1 MIRGQKYVF
10 SIFATGHPFWIQ
22 TVAGSYGIGNIYT
35 SGISPASGIDNGI
48 FTFIVPYD
56 APDTLYYVCEFHSS
70 MRGTIFIKDLTADS
84 LKGST
89 GAASTVPGPRGP
101 TGADS
106 TVPGPRGPTGSDST
120 VPGPRGPTGAAS
132 TVPGPRGPT
141 GLDGNFGGAT
151 FD

>member
-1 MIRGQKYVF
+1 MYLVYSLPVI
-10 SIFATGHPFWIQ
+10 HFWIQ
-22 TVAGSYGIGNIYT
+22 TVGGSYSMGNIYT

-89 GAASTVPGPRGP
+89 GAASTVPGPR
-101 TGADS
+101 S
-106 TVPGPRGPTGSDST
+106 NRC
-120 VPGPRGPTGAAS
+120 
-132 TVPGPRGPT
+132 
-141 GLDGNFGGAT
+141 
-151 FD
+151 